1 MELFHYSS
9 TMKISTEQKLDNFRN
24 MHSMIEDYRKQHNR
38 FPTLKEFEEKLG
50 MSEAT
55 VKRYKRIILD
65 QQKSLLLKTFQDEM
79 VYRVGDAI
87 KSIDKNVGI
96 FETIRD
102 ETNDDDTKMSA
113 GKIVIESKLDAIR
126 IMRDG
131 PDFLGINYDVSNE
144 QEHIHEENIR
154 EDRIRESIKS
164 TFH

>member
-1 MELFHYSS
+1 
-9 TMKISTEQKLDNFRN
+9 MKISSEQKLDNYRN
-24 MHSMIEDYRKQHNR
+24 MRSMIKDYRKQHNR
-38 FPTLKEFEEKLG
+38 FPTLKEFEEKLE
-50 MSEAT
+50 MSSAS
-55 VKRYKRIILD
+55 VKRYKRVILD
-65 QQKSLLLKTFQDEM
+65 EQKSLLLKTFQDEM

-102 ETNDDDTKMSA
+102 ETDNDDTKMSA

-126 IMRDG
+126 VMRDG

-154 EDRIRESIKS
+154 EERIRESIES
-164 TFH
+164 IFD